1 MNNGNVLFLISG
13 IDYQFVI
20 ERRTSENAHF
30 SRGFFSSSN
39 TSILNDTT
47 TVMKNMQ
54 QCIDDIIL
62 FRVS

>member
-1 MNNGNVLFLISG
+1 MEIQLFLVSG

-30 SRGFFSSSN
+30 SRGFFMSN
-39 TSILNDTT
+39 RNSRRSGTS
-47 TVMKNMQ
+47 TVMENMQ
-54 QCIDDIIL
+54 PCIDDMIL